1 MNRDTETLDNNVA
14 RFCSALQHR
23 SVAYFEDAP
32 CYPIEKLVKLH
43 GMRRNMLEE
52 KEEAKQLELAKEYQE
67 FMDTL
72 CKLPDAPSRIYLCR
86 LQENI
91 WKIRTSVITM
101 IRTSGHICMSSFCLR
116 M

>member
-43 GMRRNMLEE
+43 GMRRNMLE
-52 KEEAKQLELAKEYQE
+52 
-67 FMDTL
+67 
-72 CKLPDAPSRIYLCR
+72 
-86 LQENI
+86 
-91 WKIRTSVITM
+91 
-101 IRTSGHICMSSFCLR
+101 
-116 M
+116 